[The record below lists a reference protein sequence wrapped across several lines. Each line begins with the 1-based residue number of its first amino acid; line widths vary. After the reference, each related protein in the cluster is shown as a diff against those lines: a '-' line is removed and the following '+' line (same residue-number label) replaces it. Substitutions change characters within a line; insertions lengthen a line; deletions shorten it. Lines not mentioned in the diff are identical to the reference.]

1 MRLFKPASSE
11 GGQKSCRPAGSP
23 KSRVFENRQN
33 TLGSLTFPKPSVSWG
48 WGISSNWSFFQ
59 TTPNLKPHKISGH
72 TKSQTTPNSD
82 LTNAQATPNRR
93 RHQFSDH
100 TNSQATPIV
109 RPHQLSGHTNSQATP
124 PTAAA
129 AAPISVLHP
138 PLPASRH
145 RRQCSQVL

>member
-11 GGQKSCRPAGSP
+11 GGQKSCPPGGSP

-48 WGISSNWSFFQ
+48 WGYQVTGHFFRPHPIS
-59 TTPNLKPHKISGH
+59 NL
-72 TKSQTTPNSD
+72 TKS
-82 LTNAQATPNRR
+82 QATPNRR

-138 PLPASRH
+138 PLPAPRH